1 MMEHTEL
8 LNLLFRWLHILGA
21 VLWVGQIWSLALVLR
36 LLPEDPADPQ
46 TVPLLLR
53 SHKWS
58 LWGSATTFLT
68 GLALLGIVYYGG
80 GALTTPDHSF
90 IIALA
95 LGLAVVFGGF
105 FIYDAIWKA
114 LRHQPVIAI
123 IGSML
128 MLTGA
133 AGILSQF
140 LTGRAVFIHIGA
152 MLGAIMASNTQQRIG
167 PVDRLRL
174 TGTDPAKAP
183 STDLVATASS
193 RLRHNAALAP
203 AVLLFMISNH
213 YPTLYGA
220 ERSWLHVPAI
230 VAVSWLMVKPFTWRR

>member
-1 MMEHTEL
+1 
-8 LNLLFRWLHILGA
+8 
-21 VLWVGQIWSLALVLR
+21 
-36 LLPEDPADPQ
+36 
-46 TVPLLLR
+46 
-53 SHKWS
+53 
-58 LWGSATTFLT
+58 
-68 GLALLGIVYYGG
+68 
-80 GALTTPDHSF
+80 
-90 IIALA
+90 
-95 LGLAVVFGGF
+95 
-105 FIYDAIWKA
+105 

-140 LTGRAVFIHIGA
+140 LTGRAGFLHIGA

-183 STDLVATASS
+183 SADLGATASS
-193 RLRHNAALAP
+193 RLRHNAALPP

-220 ERSWLHVPAI
+220 ERSWLHVP
-230 VAVSWLMVKPFTWRR
+230 